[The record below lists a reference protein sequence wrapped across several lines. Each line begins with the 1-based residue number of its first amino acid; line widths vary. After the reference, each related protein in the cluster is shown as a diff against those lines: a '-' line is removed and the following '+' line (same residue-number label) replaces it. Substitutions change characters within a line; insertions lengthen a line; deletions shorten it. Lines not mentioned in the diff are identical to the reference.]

1 MNRVHKTKKDSI
13 VMWVVFAIFALYA
26 VSLLFPFLWCLLNSF
41 KTRKDFFLNI
51 NGLPK
56 VWTLENWKNSFTLSA
71 DRVSV
76 PMMYFNSLFMTVGA
90 TFLSLMSCSAT
101 AYVVTKY
108 EFKGRDA
115 FYSFAV
121 IIMMDSDDGIHGFHV

>member
-1 MNRVHKTKKDSI
+1 MGGFRYFRLVCR
-13 VMWVVFAIFALYA
+13 IF
-26 VSLLFPFLWCLLNSF
+26 VFPFLWCLLNSF

-76 PMMYFNSLFMTVGA
+76 PMMYFNSIFMTVGA
-90 TFLSLMSCSAT
+90 TFLSLMSCSANRLVGDDVRDLK
-101 AYVVTKY
+101 A
-108 EFKGRDA
+108 GRV
-115 FYSFAV
+115 F
-121 IIMMDSDDGIHGFHV
+121 IHSR